1 MSDDTW
7 HSCCIVMDRKA
18 AIYFTQLFIS
28 LIIIAFCL
36 IMLFLHPD
44 DCNKEATYIGL
55 LTFTIGVHLPNPKF
69 DRISSGS
76 PQRVPRADPSGPNI
90 MITTDTP

>member
-7 HSCCIVMDRKA
+7 RSCCIIMDRKA

-36 IMLFLHPD
+36 TMLFLHPT
-44 DCNKEATYIGL
+44 DCNKESTYIGL

-69 DRISSGS
+69 DRTEMRS
-76 PQRVPRADPSGPNI
+76 PQRLPQIDPSGPSI
-90 MITTDTP
+90 MV